1 MDKHFVLSKIKDYEA
16 HLDNVAPLMESDDQ
30 LIMNELIREINN
42 TCHVKIRG
50 FSDLCDSYIK
60 GAGSIIAKH
69 INCFHSHLI
78 RSALVFHLV
87 GSKKHECGRVNGCEQ
102 IIWNLYNEY
111 RNSVPFVDNS
121 IMMEF
126 DSAFAQLKSK
136 KLLDQLVSLA
146 QDPYLFS
153 FFPQTMKML
162 ARWRDPSMEKVI
174 MGYFANPGLVKTQ
187 IAMSLGRSADDA
199 SILQREY
206 SRWDSHGQYTV
217 IICLRYYPSIQVLDK
232 LTQFEALTVEDMEKS
247 LSKCCTRNDR
257 IWIKDVYSD
266 RLFTIRKSIA
276 EIKKQLKDP
285 PHNCAQP
292 RHIIPADPNFEKKR
306 NSSALFAREINLV
319 TQPSFDCEQGINSQ
333 VQTACSNAD
342 AIFPVLGIVFC
353 KNERFSLLRKTHV
366 PLWNEP
372 RISHVRLP

>member
-60 GAGSIIAKH
+60 GAGSIITKH

-217 IICLRYYPSIQVLDK
+217 IICLRYYPSIQGLDK

-266 RLFTIRKSIA
+266 RLFAIRKSIA
-276 EIKKQLKDP
+276 EIKKQL
-285 PHNCAQP
+285 N
-292 RHIIPADPNFEKKR
+292 I
-306 NSSALFAREINLV
+306 L
-319 TQPSFDCEQGINSQ
+319 
-333 VQTACSNAD
+333 
-342 AIFPVLGIVFC
+342 
-353 KNERFSLLRKTHV
+353 
-366 PLWNEP
+366 
-372 RISHVRLP
+372 

>member
-30 LIMNELIREINN
+30 LIMNELICEINN

-87 GSKKHECGRVNGCEQ
+87 GRKKHECGRVNGCEQ

-111 RNSVPFVDNS
+111 RNSVTFVDNS
-121 IMMEF
+121 IMMEY

-276 EIKKQLKDP
+276 EIKKQL
-285 PHNCAQP
+285 N
-292 RHIIPADPNFEKKR
+292 I
-306 NSSALFAREINLV
+306 L
-319 TQPSFDCEQGINSQ
+319 
-333 VQTACSNAD
+333 
-342 AIFPVLGIVFC
+342 
-353 KNERFSLLRKTHV
+353 
-366 PLWNEP
+366 
-372 RISHVRLP
+372 

>member
-87 GSKKHECGRVNGCEQ
+87 GSKKNECGRVNGCEQ

-111 RNSVPFVDNS
+111 RNSVTFVDNS
-121 IMMEF
+121 IMMEY

-174 MGYFANPGLVKTQ
+174 MGYFADPELKLLCLLAAVLMMLLSCNVNIAGGIHTDNTQ
-187 IAMSLGRSADDA
+187 SLYVFAT
-199 SILQREY
+199 ILQY
-206 SRWDSHGQYTV
+206 KF
-217 IICLRYYPSIQVLDK
+217 L
-232 LTQFEALTVEDMEKS
+232 
-247 LSKCCTRNDR
+247 
-257 IWIKDVYSD
+257 
-266 RLFTIRKSIA
+266 
-276 EIKKQLKDP
+276 
-285 PHNCAQP
+285 
-292 RHIIPADPNFEKKR
+292 
-306 NSSALFAREINLV
+306 
-319 TQPSFDCEQGINSQ
+319 
-333 VQTACSNAD
+333 
-342 AIFPVLGIVFC
+342 
-353 KNERFSLLRKTHV
+353 
-366 PLWNEP
+366 
-372 RISHVRLP
+372 IS

>member
-1 MDKHFVLSKIKDYEA
+1 M
-16 HLDNVAPLMESDDQ
+16 
-30 LIMNELIREINN
+30 
-42 TCHVKIRG
+42 T
-50 FSDLCDSYIK
+50 
-60 GAGSIIAKH
+60 
-69 INCFHSHLI
+69 
-78 RSALVFHLV
+78 
-87 GSKKHECGRVNGCEQ
+87 
-102 IIWNLYNEY
+102 
-111 RNSVPFVDNS
+111 FVDNS
-121 IMMEF
+121 IMMEY

-232 LTQFEALTVEDMEKS
+232 LTQFEALTVEDMKKS

-257 IWIKDVYSD
+257 IWIKDIRSLLLD
-266 RLFTIRKSIA
+266 LKAQGKTILLAS
-276 EIKKQLKDP
+276 
-285 PHNCAQP
+285 HFAQDIDELCDTV
-292 RHIIPADPNFEKKR
+292 HEMD
-306 NSSALFAREINLV
+306 
-319 TQPSFDCEQGINSQ
+319 QGII
-333 VQTACSNAD
+333 TMA
-342 AIFPVLGIVFC
+342 
-353 KNERFSLLRKTHV
+353 K
-366 PLWNEP
+366 
-372 RISHVRLP
+372 

>member
-30 LIMNELIREINN
+30 LIMNELICEINN

-276 EIKKQLKDP
+276 EIKKHLIFSNYSKLAGLLFEAP
-285 PHNCAQP
+285 PFLCPKN
-292 RHIIPADPNFEKKR
+292 KKGR
-306 NSSALFAREINLV
+306 DKMITRIFGAVTGGRLNLRA
-319 TQPSFDCEQGINSQ
+319 G
-333 VQTACSNAD
+333 AM
-342 AIFPVLGIVFC
+342 
-353 KNERFSLLRKTHV
+353 
-366 PLWNEP
+366 
-372 RISHVRLP
+372 

>member
-111 RNSVPFVDNS
+111 RNSVTFVDNS
-121 IMMEF
+121 IMMEY

-146 QDPYLFS
+146 QDPYLFHFS
-153 FFPQTMKML
+153 SDDENACSLERYINGK
-162 ARWRDPSMEKVI
+162 
-174 MGYFANPGLVKTQ
+174 GYHGL
-187 IAMSLGRSADDA
+187 
-199 SILQREY
+199 
-206 SRWDSHGQYTV
+206 
-217 IICLRYYPSIQVLDK
+217 
-232 LTQFEALTVEDMEKS
+232 F
-247 LSKCCTRNDR
+247 
-257 IWIKDVYSD
+257 
-266 RLFTIRKSIA
+266 RKSRA
-276 EIKKQLKDP
+276 CQNS
-285 PHNCAQP
+285 NCYVSWPQ
-292 RHIIPADPNFEKKR
+292 
-306 NSSALFAREINLV
+306 
-319 TQPSFDCEQGINSQ
+319 C
-333 VQTACSNAD
+333 
-342 AIFPVLGIVFC
+342 
-353 KNERFSLLRKTHV
+353 
-366 PLWNEP
+366 
-372 RISHVRLP
+372 